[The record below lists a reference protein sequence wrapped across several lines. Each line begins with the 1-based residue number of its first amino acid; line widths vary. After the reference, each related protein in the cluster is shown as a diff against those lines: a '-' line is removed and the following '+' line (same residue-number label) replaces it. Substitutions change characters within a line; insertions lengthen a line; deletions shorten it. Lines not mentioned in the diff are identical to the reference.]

1 MKQLKKNRPFQSSES
16 TPNGEDNIA
25 DPEDHDMNETKAQSD
40 PYTYIRHCAPRFDC
54 EARYNKEHG
63 MDDDWNEE
71 KGSELFA
78 DEHNDRKCAC
88 FNKDRTD
95 GWSMMRKA
103 FARKIDAETIEIPHR
118 DPDNFNMY
126 VYNDFAGYGYREV
139 VENNIAEFNKVLNSK
154 DGKTEELWTIVESM
168 IWWMVEEPHAPW
180 HMIDDGER
188 SMMTH
193 SLLGFMFLTVLNR
206 IDQEGDLK
214 SDSKYLDLSRVM
226 ALWAKASEDLG
237 MNMDED
243 PLADN
248 KGDFGDH
255 AGFNQV
261 WFRYLLALSKESGVP
276 IEGVTDIENDI
287 DDWHAQAEGKVKLP
301 AKKADRFGWKTK
313 VRNILSS
320 P

>member
-1 MKQLKKNRPFQSSES
+1 VVEYHLPFKNNANCTS
-16 TPNGEDNIA
+16 I
-25 DPEDHDMNETKAQSD
+25 
-40 PYTYIRHCAPRFDC
+40 
-54 EARYNKEHG
+54 
-63 MDDDWNEE
+63 
-71 KGSELFA
+71 
-78 DEHNDRKCAC
+78 
-88 FNKDRTD
+88 
-95 GWSMMRKA
+95 
-103 FARKIDAETIEIPHR
+103 
-118 DPDNFNMY
+118 
-126 VYNDFAGYGYREV
+126 AGYQEV

-188 SMMTH
+188 SVMTH

-206 IDQEGDLK
+206 IDQDGDLK
-214 SDSKYLDLSRVM
+214 PDSKYLDLSRVM

-237 MNMDED
+237 TNMDED

-248 KGDFGDH
+248 KGDLGDY

-301 AKKADRFGWKTK
+301 PKKVDRFGWKTK
-313 VRNILSS
+313 VGDSLSAMQNHPLRHAHSIRSIPRSTDTVVKLVETHSKS
-320 P
+320 PIGRARRGNRTPTTRKIP